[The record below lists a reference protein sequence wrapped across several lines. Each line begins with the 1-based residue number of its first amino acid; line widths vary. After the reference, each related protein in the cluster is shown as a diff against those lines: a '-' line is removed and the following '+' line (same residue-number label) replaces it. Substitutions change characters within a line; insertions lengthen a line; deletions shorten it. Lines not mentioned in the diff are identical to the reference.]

1 MTKPPGEDPAKQGDT
16 AMEQQTT
23 IQASSSSP
31 MGERLETCVREQV
44 QRCIQALLEAEGTAV

>member
-1 MTKPPGEDPAKQGDT
+1 
-16 AMEQQTT
+16 MEQQTT